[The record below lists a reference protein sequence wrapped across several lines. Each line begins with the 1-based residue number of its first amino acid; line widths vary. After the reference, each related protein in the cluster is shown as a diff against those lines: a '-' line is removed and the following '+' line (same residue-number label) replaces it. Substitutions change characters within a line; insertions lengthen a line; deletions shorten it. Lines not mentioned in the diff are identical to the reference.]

1 MTQLNWQSVDQR
13 RDYFTANIMFKS
25 INGIAP
31 VHIRNEISLVSEI
44 HDVNTRLAQNYNAI
58 IPKPNIEHYKK
69 SFKYHGPQIWNA
81 LPVELKSAETL
92 DYFKHL
98 YKKEYF

>member
-1 MTQLNWQSVDQR
+1 
-13 RDYFTANIMFKS
+13 MFKS
-25 INGIAP
+25 TNGIAP

-69 SFKYHGPQIWNA
+69 SFNYHGHQIWNA